1 MVQTCFFMLNNIILV
16 FLILIILEIEAD
28 DGDSGHGDSSVSSD
42 IKDEELPSH
51 LLISKDFTFRVTLLQ
66 AFGVPNEYADIFC
79 QFK

>member
-1 MVQTCFFMLNNIILV
+1 M
-16 FLILIILEIEAD
+16 
-28 DGDSGHGDSSVSSD
+28 SSD

-66 AFGVPNEYADIFC
+66 AVGVPDEYADIFC

>member
-1 MVQTCFFMLNNIILV
+1 MHYSKC
-16 FLILIILEIEAD
+16 ILEIEA

-42 IKDEELPSH
+42 IKDDELPSH

-66 AFGVPNEYADIFC
+66 AVGVPNEYADIFC